1 MTIKS
6 YRTAVLPPQGAA
18 IVAPRFNVGS
28 INNVG
33 VHLVDESG
41 TEGFGYAY
49 VFDGRSAR
57 AVAELIEGFADAYV
71 GSEPRDLRRVRS
83 TLLIKKVNF
92 LGLRGLARL
101 AAAALD
107 MAAWDLL
114 CKLHDTNL
122 MGLIGM
128 ERSEVPGFTA
138 AGLWSG
144 LSPED
149 SARIALEVSRE
160 FDSPYVKMWLGS
172 DDLGFEYERIAAV
185 RDALGR
191 GPGIIIDAAQAYDW
205 RTAARLARK
214 VEDLGILWFE
224 DPVEYEDLDGL
235 AALGRE
241 SPVPLGTGEHVYG
254 IDHLKQHLDL
264 GVLRYAVLDMERI
277 GGITDFLAAAALCGA
292 YRVELVN
299 HCFPH
304 ASMQVLA
311 TAATGSWCELA
322 PLWDGYFGKLDVR
335 NGMVHLDCDAVGIG
349 HELIQSGVTPA
360 SSPQE
365 GGEHD

>member
-1 MTIKS
+1 MTIKA
-6 YRTAVLPPQGAA
+6 YRTAVLPPQSAT
-18 IVAPRFNVGS
+18 ITAPRFNVGS
-28 INNVG
+28 IDNVG

-41 TEGFGYAY
+41 VEGFGYAY
-49 VFDGRSAR
+49 VFDRHSAK

-71 GSEPRDLRRVRS
+71 GTEPHELRRVRS

-122 MGLIGM
+122 MGLVGL
-128 ERSEVPGFTA
+128 ERIEVPGFTA

-144 LSPED
+144 LSPEEC
-149 SARIALEVSRE
+149 ARIAPQVAEE
-160 FDSPYVKMWLGS
+160 FHSPHVKMWLGS
-172 DDLGFEYERIAAV
+172 SDLGFEAERVAAV
-185 RDALGR
+185 RQALA
-191 GPGIIIDAAQAYDW
+191 PGAGLIIDAAQAYDW

-214 VEDLGILWFE
+214 VEDLDILWFE

-235 AALGRE
+235 AALGEE

-264 GVLRYAVLDMERI
+264 GALQYLVLDMERI
-277 GGITDFLAAAALCGA
+277 GGITDFLAAAALCDA
-292 YRVELVN
+292 YRVQLVN

-304 ASMQVLA
+304 PSMQVLA
-311 TAATGSWCELA
+311 TAGTGSWCELA

-335 NGMVHLDCDAVGIG
+335 DGMVQLDLAARGIG
-349 HELIQSGVTPA
+349 LEFVHPPT
-360 SSPQE
+360 
-365 GGEHD
+365 

>member
-6 YRTAVLPPQGAA
+6 YRTAVLPPQGAE

-49 VFDGRSAR
+49 VFDDHSAR
-57 AVAELIEGFADAYV
+57 AVAELIEGFADIYV

-114 CKLHDTNL
+114 CRLHDTNL

-128 ERSEVPGFTA
+128 ERSEVAGFTA

-144 LSPED
+144 LSAEEC
-149 SARIALEVSRE
+149 ARIAPEVSRE
-160 FDSPYVKMWLGS
+160 FNSPHVKMWLGS

-185 RDALGR
+185 RDALGP
-191 GPGIIIDAAQAYDW
+191 GSGIIIDAAQAYDW
-205 RTAARLARK
+205 RTAARLAKK

-235 AALGRE
+235 AALGAE
-241 SPVPLGTGEHVYG
+241 SPVALGTGEHVYG

-322 PLWDGYFGKLDVR
+322 PLWDGYFGKLEVR
-335 NGMVHLDCDAVGIG
+335 GGMVQLDCDAVGIG
-349 HELIQSGVTPA
+349 HEMIQSEST
-360 SSPQE
+360 
-365 GGEHD
+365 

>member
-1 MTIKS
+1 MTIKG
-6 YRTAVLPPQGAA
+6 YRTAVLPPQSAT
-18 IVAPRFNVGS
+18 ITAPRFDVGS
-28 INNVG
+28 IDNVG

-41 TEGFGYAY
+41 VEGFGYAY
-49 VFDGRSAR
+49 VFDRHSAK

-71 GSEPRDLRRVRS
+71 GAEPQELRHVRS
-83 TLLIKKVNF
+83 TLLVKKVNF

-122 MGLIGM
+122 MGLVGL
-128 ERSEVPGFTA
+128 ERTEVPGFTA

-149 SARIALEVSRE
+149 CARIAPEVAGE
-160 FDSPYVKMWLGS
+160 FHSPHVKMWLGS
-172 DDLGFEYERIAAV
+172 SDLGFEAERIAAV
-185 RDALGR
+185 RQALA
-191 GPGIIIDAAQAYDW
+191 PGAGLIIDAAQAYDW
-205 RTAARLARK
+205 RTAARLANK
-214 VEDLGILWFE
+214 VEDLDILWFE

-235 AALGRE
+235 AALGE
-241 SPVPLGTGEHVYG
+241 ATAVPLGTGEHVYG

-264 GVLRYAVLDMERI
+264 GALQYLVLDMERI
-277 GGITDFLAAAALCGA
+277 GGITDFLAAAALCDA
-292 YRVELVN
+292 YRVQLVN

-304 ASMQVLA
+304 PSMQVLA
-311 TAATGSWCELA
+311 TAGTGSWCELA

-335 NGMVHLDCDAVGIG
+335 DGLVQLDQRARGIG
-349 HELIQSGVTPA
+349 LEFVHPPT
-360 SSPQE
+360 
-365 GGEHD
+365 